1 MGTIKSMK
9 IDEEKQYGLYKTERQ
24 NKQIKK
30 TYCDHN
36 AILINLDFISPEE
49 VSRKKKVITR
59 KGYKKYQAIIQEKEI
74 SKILEKGELQDS
86 YNTWADEV
94 EKTIKQVEKNKLKN
108 LRKDIR
114 EIQQKRKKLRRE
126 LKTTKNKLEK
136 HILLQRVKIL
146 KEHIID
152 KLKESRAAK
161 ISKFAESINNNVNN
175 GGKIY

>member
-9 IDEEKQYGLYKTERQ
+9 IDEEKQYGLCKIERQ

-59 KGYKKYQAIIQEKEI
+59 KGYKKYQAIIQEKET

-86 YNTWADEV
+86 YNTWVDEV

-161 ISKFAESINNNVNN
+161 ISKVAESINNNVNN